1 MPVSRH
7 RFVIAAAALL
17 LLLAVS
23 GCTLAGAE
31 PAPLTT
37 LAPED
42 MPEFEPVE
50 PESEGGTDG
59 DALPTPTQ
67 VAPVDVFG
75 TQTATAPTEG
85 EGEEPTLL
93 VTPLGEETAEP
104 AATGEAVVT
113 EEATESEGAEET
125 PLPSSGSCPTTYS
138 VQAGDT
144 LYSIARANG
153 LTTNQVIAANNITNP
168 DALSIGDELTIPC
181 ADGTGTT
188 GGETT
193 TSGGETVYIVQPGD
207 NLFRIALRYGLTTEQ
222 LASYNNITN
231 ATQLSIGQEIR
242 IPPTD

>member
-7 RFVIAAAALL
+7 RFVIAAAGALL

-42 MPEFEPVE
+42 MPDFEPVQ
-50 PESEGGTDG
+50 PESETDG
-59 DALPTPTQ
+59 GQLPTPTQ

-85 EGEEPTLL
+85 EVPTLEA
-93 VTPLGEETAEP
+93 TPLGAETAEP
-104 AATGEAVVT
+104 VGTEEVGAT
-113 EEATESEGAEET
+113 EEATQEAAAPT
-125 PLPSSGSCPTTYS
+125 PAPSSGTCPTTYT

-144 LYSIARANG
+144 LFSIARANG
-153 LTTNQVIAANNITNP
+153 LSTNQVVAANNITNP

-181 ADGTGTT
+181 ADGSGAAS

-193 TSGGETVYIVQPGD
+193 TSGGETIYIVQPGD

-231 ATQLSIGQEIR
+231 ATQISVGQEIR
-242 IPPTD
+242 IPPSN